1 MKTEMA
7 AEMITRF
14 DQELPEMKEISA
26 VKKIDFI
33 LWAGGAEK

>member
-14 DQELPEMKEISA
+14 NQELPEMKKVSA